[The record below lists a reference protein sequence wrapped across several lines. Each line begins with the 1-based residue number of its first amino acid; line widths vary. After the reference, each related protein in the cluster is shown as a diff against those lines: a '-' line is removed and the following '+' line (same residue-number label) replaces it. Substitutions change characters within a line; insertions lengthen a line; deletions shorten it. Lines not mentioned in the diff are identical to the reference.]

1 MFESKKH
8 EALIA
13 ELRASIESSPDGERR
28 ERLLER
34 LHQLENAE
42 TTGSFT
48 DHVKALILEAEEEA
62 AEIAPFMSR
71 LSSLL
76 P

>member
-1 MFESKKH
+1 MSESKKH

-13 ELRASIESSPDGERR
+13 ELRASIEASPDGERR
-28 ERLLER
+28 ERLLAR
-34 LHQLENAE
+34 LHDLENAA

-48 DHVKALILEAEEEA
+48 DHVKALILEAQEEA

-71 LSSLL
+71 LSGLL

>member
-1 MFESKKH
+1 MSESKKH

-13 ELRASIESSPDGERR
+13 ELRASIEASPDGERR

-34 LHQLENAE
+34 LHQLENAK

-48 DHVKALILEAEEEA
+48 DHVRALIEEAQDEA

>member
-1 MFESKKH
+1 MSDSKQH

-13 ELRASIESSPDGERR
+13 ELRATIEASPDGERR

-34 LHQLENAE
+34 LHQLEHSE

-48 DHVKALILEAEEEA
+48 DHIKALILEAEEEA

>member
-1 MFESKKH
+1 MSESKKH

-13 ELRASIESSPDGERR
+13 ELRASIEASPEGERR
-28 ERLLER
+28 DRLLAR

-48 DHVKALILEAEEEA
+48 DHVRALILEAEEEA

-71 LSSLL
+71 LSGLL

>member
-1 MFESKKH
+1 MSDSKKH
-8 EALIA
+8 EALLA
-13 ELRASIESSPDGERR
+13 ELRASIEASPDGERR
-28 ERLLER
+28 ERLLAR

-42 TTGSFT
+42 NTGSFT
-48 DHVKALILEAEEEA
+48 DHIKALVLEAEEEA
-62 AEIAPFMSR
+62 AELAPFLSR

>member
-1 MFESKKH
+1 MSESKKH

-13 ELRASIESSPDGERR
+13 ELRASIEASPEGERR
-28 ERLLER
+28 ERLLAR

-48 DHVKALILEAEEEA
+48 DHIKALILEAEEEA
-62 AEIAPFMSR
+62 FEIAPFMSR
-71 LSSLL
+71 LSGLL

>member
-1 MFESKKH
+1 MSESKKH

-13 ELRASIESSPDGERR
+13 ELRASIEASPEGERR
-28 ERLLER
+28 ERLLAR

-42 TTGSFT
+42 TTGSFA
-48 DHVKALILEAEEEA
+48 DHVRALILEAEEEA

-71 LSSLL
+71 LSGLL

>member
-1 MFESKKH
+1 MSENEEH

-13 ELRASIESSPDGERR
+13 ELRASIEASPEGERR
-28 ERLLER
+28 ERLLAR
-34 LHQLENAE
+34 LRDLENAE

-48 DHVKALILEAEEEA
+48 DQIRGFILEAEEEA
-62 AEIAPFMSR
+62 AEIAPFISR